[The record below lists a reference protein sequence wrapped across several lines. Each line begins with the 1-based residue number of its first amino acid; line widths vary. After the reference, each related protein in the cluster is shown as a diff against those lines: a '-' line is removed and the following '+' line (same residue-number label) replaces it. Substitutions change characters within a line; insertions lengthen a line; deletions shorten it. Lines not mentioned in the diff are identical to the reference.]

1 MTMRIPYAMR
11 AMIDE
16 IGAVVNS
23 AVLETK
29 DPDGFGVWRTL
40 VLDTKTTE
48 TFEALLDE
56 LLDPRIASR
65 DVRDGRYV
73 VNFVSDRRADDA
85 TPFHLDKAY
94 AVLSEEGAVRID
106 QIEVVENQDDR
117 DAEARRKELG
127 RIKVDTL
134 RSSYTLSNG
143 TEFTEKDK
151 KRDIIDAILTDEGF

>member
-1 MTMRIPYAMR
+1 MRIPYAMR

-16 IGAVVNS
+16 IGKTVSS
-23 AVLETK
+23 AVLETAN
-29 DPDGFGVWRTL
+29 PDGFGVWRTL
-40 VLDTKTTE
+40 VLDSKTTE

-94 AVLSEEGAVRID
+94 AILNEEGAVRID

-134 RSSYTLSNG
+134 RSSYTLRDG